1 MLNNT
6 ITLTWSIDGVA
17 AAAAR
22 ELTKVEQ
29 TTNGSKFV
37 LTTFLD
43 GTVAKSTTLTTSK
56 KNPKVSG
63 DSLGV
68 KRGITKVADQ
78 AEIINAKGVTVV
90 VEPSIRVES
99 ALPVGIT
106 TAEWKGLKALLIA
119 AINDPSFDKVHINQE
134 V

>member
-6 ITLTWSIDGVA
+6 ITLSWSIDGVA
-17 AAAAR
+17 VAAAR

-43 GTVAKSTTLTTSK
+43 GTVSKSTVLTVSK

-63 DSLGV
+63 DSYGV

-78 AEIINAKGVTVV
+78 ADITNAKGVTVV
-90 VEPSIRVES
+90 VEPSIRIES
-99 ALPVGIT
+99 AIPVGT
-106 TAEWKGLKALLIA
+106 TSAEWKGLKALAIA
-119 AINDPSFDKVHINQE
+119 AINDASFDKVHVNQE